1 MKSRKGKRRL
11 SRILLSISIASLVY
25 SPNLIAG
32 GFLQEWFQNRLFAPT
47 EQQRTQEQDGKVV
60 IYDGIH
66 DVDVNRAMDTQF
78 HRIEHMMFIGTV
90 ITNQNGE
97 PAKDEATGQVLKED
111 DDC

>member
-1 MKSRKGKRRL
+1 MKSKKGKRRL
-11 SRILLSISIASLVY
+11 SLVLLSISLASLTH

-66 DVDVNRAMDTQF
+66 DVDVNHAMDTQF
-78 HRIEHMMFIGTV
+78 DRIEHMMFIGTV
-90 ITNQNGE
+90 ITNQDGE
-97 PAKDEATGQVLKED
+97 PVRDEATGQVLKED